1 MRFYKINPIFRNN
14 YKITKEE
21 SDTTWKIKRYNHIR
35 QYASVFPPPL
45 NIIEYLIKPLYSF
58 LLKIKSNNTNRE
70 KVYDEDPKLYFK
82 QKSN

>member
-1 MRFYKINPIFRNN
+1 M
-14 YKITKEE
+14 KEK

-45 NIIEYLIKPLYSF
+45 NTIEYLMKSLNSF
-58 LLKIKSNNTNRE
+58 WLKIKSNNTNRK

>member
-1 MRFYKINPIFRNN
+1 MGFYKIKPIFRNK
-14 YKITKEE
+14 YKIMKEK

-45 NIIEYLIKPLYSF
+45 NTIEYLMKSLNSF
-58 LLKIKSNNTNRE
+58 WLKIKSKNTNR
-70 KVYDEDPKLYFK
+70 KKAYDEDPKLYFK